1 MRIVADSEAA
11 YKQGSQFIDANR
23 DMHTHK
29 KTDHRVVSL
38 FFYTQA
44 FKVPNARALLGT
56 PLPID

>member
-29 KTDHRVVSL
+29 KTDQRVVSL
-38 FFYTQA
+38 FFLHSGVQSA
-44 FKVPNARALLGT
+44 KRARAARYSASN
-56 PLPID
+56 